1 MRQSYE
7 LQRAWHER
15 FRTAGEPCQGASCRL
30 PWGHRAVEKN
40 LTACNRA
47 WSVPDVCTVPCVP
60 ASMWKMRGDFS
71 VGGARLCFRI
81 PENPCSPRPAVAGRA
96 NPLPPVADFGM
107 KEVRTKKKKHMTKDV
122 NGMKKKR
129 GRPALG
135 RTRKLTKGVTVK
147 FSPVSYE
154 ALRFRAG
161 KSGRSLAVYI
171 REAALAATV
180 TARHTPEENALLR
193 SLAGMANNL
202 NQLTKLSHQTGFYR
216 TKLLIEGLL
225 GKLKRIMNDYRP
237 KGE

>member
-1 MRQSYE
+1 MYAPSPVYP
-7 LQRAWHER
+7 LQCGKCGGIFLWGEQGYVSGFPKTLAPR
-15 FRTAGEPCQGASCRL
+15 FRRLQGGQIRSR
-30 PWGHRAVEKN
+30 R
-40 LTACNRA
+40 
-47 WSVPDVCTVPCVP
+47 SQ
-60 ASMWKMRGDFS
+60 
-71 VGGARLCFRI
+71 I
-81 PENPCSPRPAVAGRA
+81 
-96 NPLPPVADFGM
+96 FGM
-107 KEVRTKKKKHMTKDV
+107 KEVRTKKKKHMTNDV
-122 NGMKKKR
+122 NGMKKKC

-135 RTRKLTKGVTVK
+135 RTRKLTRGVTVK

-216 TKLLIEGLL
+216 TRLLIEGLL
-225 GKLKRIMNDYRP
+225 GKLKRIMDDYRP
-237 KGE
+237 KGG

>member
-1 MRQSYE
+1 
-7 LQRAWHER
+7 
-15 FRTAGEPCQGASCRL
+15 
-30 PWGHRAVEKN
+30 
-40 LTACNRA
+40 
-47 WSVPDVCTVPCVP
+47 
-60 ASMWKMRGDFS
+60 
-71 VGGARLCFRI
+71 
-81 PENPCSPRPAVAGRA
+81 
-96 NPLPPVADFGM
+96 M
-107 KEVRTKKKKHMTKDV
+107 KEVRTKKKKHMTKDM
-122 NGMKKKR
+122 NEMKKKR

-135 RTRKLTKGVTVK
+135 RTRKLTRGVTVK

-216 TKLLIEGLL
+216 TRLLIDGLL
-225 GKLKRIMNDYRP
+225 GKLKRIMDDYRP
-237 KGE
+237 KGG

>member
-1 MRQSYE
+1 MHCSLYT
-7 LQRAWHER
+7 R
-15 FRTAGEPCQGASCRL
+15 FNVENAG
-30 PWGHRAVEKN
+30 
-40 LTACNRA
+40 
-47 WSVPDVCTVPCVP
+47 
-60 ASMWKMRGDFS
+60 GDFS
-71 VGGARLCFRI
+71 VGGARVCFRI
-81 PENPCSPRPAVAGRA
+81 PENPYSPTPGGCWEGKSAPAGRRFW
-96 NPLPPVADFGM
+96 N
-107 KEVRTKKKKHMTKDV
+107 ERSTNEKKKHMTTDV
-122 NGMKKKR
+122 NGMKKRR

-135 RTRKLTKGVTVK
+135 RTRKLTRGVTVK

-216 TKLLIEGLL
+216 TRLLIEGLL
-225 GKLKRIMNDYRP
+225 GKLKRIMDDYRP
-237 KGE
+237 KGG

>member
-1 MRQSYE
+1 
-7 LQRAWHER
+7 
-15 FRTAGEPCQGASCRL
+15 
-30 PWGHRAVEKN
+30 
-40 LTACNRA
+40 
-47 WSVPDVCTVPCVP
+47 
-60 ASMWKMRGDFS
+60 
-71 VGGARLCFRI
+71 
-81 PENPCSPRPAVAGRA
+81 
-96 NPLPPVADFGM
+96 
-107 KEVRTKKKKHMTKDV
+107 MTKDV
-122 NGMKKKR
+122 NGMKKRR

-154 ALRFRAG
+154 TLRFRAG

-216 TKLLIEGLL
+216 LMRHSRIPYFCLI
-225 GKLKRIMNDYRP
+225 IHTTDIIYCMNY
-237 KGE
+237 

>member
-1 MRQSYE
+1 MYAPFPVYP
-7 LQRAWHER
+7 LQCGKCGGIFLW
-15 FRTAGEPCQGASCRL
+15 
-30 PWGHRAVEKN
+30 
-40 LTACNRA
+40 
-47 WSVPDVCTVPCVP
+47 
-60 ASMWKMRGDFS
+60 
-71 VGGARLCFRI
+71 GGARVCFRI
-81 PENPCSPRPAVAGRA
+81 PENPCSPLPAVTGRA
-96 NPLPPVADFGM
+96 NLLPPVADFGM
-107 KEVRTKKKKHMTKDV
+107 KEVRTKKKKHMTNDV
-122 NGMKKKR
+122 NGMKKKC

-135 RTRKLTKGVTVK
+135 RTRKLTRGVTVK

-216 TKLLIEGLL
+216 TRLLIEGLL
-225 GKLKRIMNDYRP
+225 GKLKRIMDDYRP
-237 KGE
+237 KGG

>member
-1 MRQSYE
+1 MYAQSPVYP
-7 LQRAWHER
+7 LQCGKCGGIFLW
-15 FRTAGEPCQGASCRL
+15 GEQGYVSGFPKTLA
-30 PWGHRAVEKN
+30 PQ
-40 LTACNRA
+40 
-47 WSVPDVCTVPCVP
+47 
-60 ASMWKMRGDFS
+60 
-71 VGGARLCFRI
+71 
-81 PENPCSPRPAVAGRA
+81 RPAVAGRV

-107 KEVRTKKKKHMTKDV
+107 KEVRTKKKKHMTKDM
-122 NGMKKKR
+122 NEMKKKR

-147 FSPVSYE
+147 FSPASYE

-202 NQLTKLSHQTGFYR
+202 NQQTKLLYQTGFYKTR
-216 TKLLIEGLL
+216 LLIDGLQ
-225 GKLKRIMNDYRP
+225 
-237 KGE
+237 ES

>member
-1 MRQSYE
+1 
-7 LQRAWHER
+7 
-15 FRTAGEPCQGASCRL
+15 
-30 PWGHRAVEKN
+30 
-40 LTACNRA
+40 
-47 WSVPDVCTVPCVP
+47 
-60 ASMWKMRGDFS
+60 
-71 VGGARLCFRI
+71 
-81 PENPCSPRPAVAGRA
+81 
-96 NPLPPVADFGM
+96 
-107 KEVRTKKKKHMTKDV
+107 MTKYV

-161 KSGRSLAVYI
+161 KSGRNLAVYI

>member
-1 MRQSYE
+1 MYAPSPVYP
-7 LQRAWHER
+7 LQCGKCGGIFLW
-15 FRTAGEPCQGASCRL
+15 GEQGYVSGFPKTLAPRSRRL
-30 PWGHRAVEKN
+30 Q
-40 LTACNRA
+40 
-47 WSVPDVCTVPCVP
+47 
-60 ASMWKMRGDFS
+60 
-71 VGGARLCFRI
+71 GGQIRSR
-81 PENPCSPRPAVAGRA
+81 
-96 NPLPPVADFGM
+96 
-107 KEVRTKKKKHMTKDV
+107 RTKKKKHMTNDV

-216 TKLLIEGLL
+216 TRLLIEGLL
-225 GKLKRIMNDYRP
+225 GKLKRIMDDYRP
-237 KGE
+237 KGG